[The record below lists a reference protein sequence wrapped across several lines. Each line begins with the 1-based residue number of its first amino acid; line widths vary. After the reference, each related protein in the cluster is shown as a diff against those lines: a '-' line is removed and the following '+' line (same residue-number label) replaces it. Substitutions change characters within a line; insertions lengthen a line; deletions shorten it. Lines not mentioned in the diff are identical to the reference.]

1 MTVIIR
7 FIKGGLRMT
16 TQRIAISNR
25 AISLMKNSVTVT
37 QLRDPKKSLYFRYST
52 VDRDKG
58 VFYAR
63 KYAGGK
69 DCMMRIGKFPEVSAQ
84 RAHQA
89 LTNIHLTAAHFN
101 QSEFTLVGELCDWYI
116 SRTKNNKQISDKT
129 IKQTVSL
136 ITNHIKSYLVDI
148 PIDTIT
154 DGLLDKLWFTPI
166 QNKLALS
173 TISLALV
180 TMNAMFTWAAKLKH
194 ISKNPV
200 EKLSIGRFTHKRP
213 VVKEGRVND
222 KSLVRLFKNLNALS
236 IENQMLIVLLALHGT
251 RIGETTTACWDDFD
265 FKNLLWRI
273 PASKTKTKKAH
284 TLPLTPLAIGW
295 LKAYRRYQYT
305 NKRSQYLFPQTSN
318 RRKPQ
323 SANVSSRIVSHIAKG
338 TWSAHDIR
346 KYARSSWLELGVDYI
361 IGELLLN
368 HSLSKLDQS
377 YIQTT
382 AMNLCRDALLQWG
395 DKLQD
400 LGLNYPK

>member
-1 MTVIIR
+1 ME
-7 FIKGGLRMT
+7 GGLRMT

-25 AISLMKNSVTVT
+25 TIASMKNSVTVT
-37 QLRDPKKSLYFRYST
+37 QLRDAKKSLYFRYSK

-63 KYAGGK
+63 MYAKGK
-69 DCMMRIGKFPEVSAQ
+69 DSMVRIGKFPEVSAQ
-84 RAHQA
+84 RALQA
-89 LTNIHLTAAHFN
+89 INNIHLKEAHFN

-116 SRTKNNKQISDKT
+116 VRIKNNKQISDKT

-136 ITNHIKSYLVDI
+136 ITNHIKPYLVNI
-148 PIDTIT
+148 PINTIT

-166 QNKLALS
+166 QNQLALS

-180 TMNAMFTWAAKLKH
+180 TLNAMFTWATKLKH
-194 ISKNPV
+194 IPQNPV
-200 EKLSIGRFTHKRP
+200 EKLSLGSFTYRRP
-213 VVKEGRVND
+213 VVKAGRLND
-222 KSLVRLFKNLNALS
+222 KSLKILFKNFGGLS
-236 IENQMLIVLLALHGT
+236 IENRMLIVLLVLHGT
-251 RIGETTTACWDDFD
+251 RIGETTTARWDDFD
-265 FKNLLWRI
+265 FENQLWRI

-284 TLPLTPLAIGW
+284 TLPLTPLAVSW
-295 LKAYRRYQYT
+295 LKSYRRYQYT
-305 NKRSQYLFPQTSN
+305 HRRSQYLFPQKSN

-338 TWSAHDIR
+338 NWTAHDIR
-346 KYARSSWLELGVDYI
+346 KHARSSWLELGVDYI

-382 AMNLCRDALLQWG
+382 AMSLCRDALLQWG

-400 LGLNYPK
+400 LGLHYPK